1 MDRSRKKAFF
11 DMKCIFIYNPVS
23 GKGKIKKKIE
33 YIVEKL
39 KNKYD
44 TVDVYETKA
53 SGDMSRAAYD
63 ASFNYDAI
71 VFAGGDGSFNEV
83 LQGVVKSGET
93 PELGYI
99 PGGTVNDIGHALKIS
114 KNIKKALKVILN
126 GKSERLD
133 VIKSNDKYA
142 MYVVAAGAFTSAS
155 YTTPQINKKQI
166 GRLAYGLEALKKN
179 LKFDVFSIEVDNG
192 IQKIN
197 TESVLVL
204 AMNGRYVAGLP
215 VNKWSS
221 FNDGKLEMVLIKQRK
236 NPKFFDKIGAYLALI
251 RLFLFGN
258 RFGIK
263 EKQFIR
269 IDGSK
274 FKITVDD
281 SVVWNFDGEKG
292 NSGTVEIEVL
302 HKKINM
308 IVPKRLK
315 NV

>member
-1 MDRSRKKAFF
+1 
-11 DMKCIFIYNPVS
+11 MKCIFMYNPVS
-23 GKGKIKKKIE
+23 GKGRIKRKLKYIKKKLGE
-33 YIVEKL
+33 
-39 KNKYD
+39 KYD
-44 TVDVYETKA
+44 EVDVYETKA
-53 SGDMSRAAYD
+53 VGDMTVKARDAALK
-63 ASFNYDAI
+63 YDAI

-83 LQGVVKSGET
+83 LQGVVTSGAT

-126 GKSERLD
+126 GRTEKLD

-155 YTTPQINKKQI
+155 YTTPQISKNQI
-166 GRLAYGLEALKKN
+166 GRLAYGFEALKKN
-179 LKFDVFSIEVDNG
+179 LKFDVFTIEVDNG
-192 IQKIN
+192 EKVVK

-204 AMNGRYVAGLP
+204 VMNGRYVAGLP

-221 FNDGKLEMVLIKQRK
+221 FNDGKLEVVLVKQRK
-236 NPKFFDKIGAYLALI
+236 NPRIIDKIGAYFSLI
-251 RLFLFGN
+251 KLFLFGN
-258 RFGIK
+258 KFTIK
-263 EKQFIR
+263 EKQLIR

-292 NSGTVEIEVL
+292 NNGAVGIEVL
-302 HKKINM
+302 NKKINM
-308 IVPKRLK
+308 IVPKGMK